1 MEESFYHKNKTKKM
15 ENIKKKKKMEK
26 LNEEREI
33 RTDKEMIKR
42 KCKIE
47 KNGGKFEQ
55 RKRRKNR
62 YSHEKKKER
71 TKSRKRERLLGNFCH
86 CIHACLSLKKKKKKK
101 KKKENK

>member
-1 MEESFYHKNKTKKM
+1 M
-15 ENIKKKKKMEK
+15 EN

-62 YSHEKKKER
+62 
-71 TKSRKRERLLGNFCH
+71 
-86 CIHACLSLKKKKKKK
+86 
-101 KKKENK
+101 